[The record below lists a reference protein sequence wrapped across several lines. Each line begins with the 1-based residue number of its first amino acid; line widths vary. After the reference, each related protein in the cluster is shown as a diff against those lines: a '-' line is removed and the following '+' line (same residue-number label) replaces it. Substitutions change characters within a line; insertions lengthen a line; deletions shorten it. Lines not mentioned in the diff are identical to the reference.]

1 MNHFNTMFDI
11 KSNGK
16 TLKIISRQILD
27 THLILTC
34 ILKGVKAKNGYFLLY
49 VVFLTNHQ
57 TIYIYSRHSLFF
69 KSKDINKYWTCHS
82 NVYTSS
88 FAGLFKYLVFRS
100 ITWITQKLGLLWF
113 FQFNSI
119 SIQFLDRF
127 WFGNSV
133 EPRECS

>member
-16 TLKIISRQILD
+16 TLKVISRQILC

-82 NVYTSS
+82 IVYTS

-100 ITWITQKLGLLWF
+100 ITWITQKLWSILAF
-113 FQFNSI
+113 FQFN

-127 WFGNSV
+127 WFWNSV
-133 EPRECS
+133 EPRESS